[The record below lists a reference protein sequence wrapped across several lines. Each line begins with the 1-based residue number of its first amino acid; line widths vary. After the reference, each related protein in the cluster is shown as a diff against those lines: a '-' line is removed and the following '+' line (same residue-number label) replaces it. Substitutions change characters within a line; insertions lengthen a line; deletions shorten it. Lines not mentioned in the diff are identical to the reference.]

1 MAKTSISCD
10 VLGSSTILTMKLK
23 APTVLL
29 VGIAAILGLVVFAE
43 LQGGDRTGSDDEGQP
58 LFSFEEDDVQSLTV
72 ETLINTLSFE
82 RDDDGAWQMVQPEA
96 FPASDASVSFLL
108 NLLVTG
114 ESDRTLSVLS
124 DDLNDFGLE
133 VPQATI
139 DIVLEDET
147 THQILLGDFDFNQQ
161 SIYAQIDPAVPVP
174 SGEDDRAD
182 ELSILLISSSFDAA
196 INRPVEEWQQV
207 EVAPLDEITPEE
219 SIPEEVL
226 PEEGN
231 IPEEN
236 NLGEGREE

>member
-1 MAKTSISCD
+1 M
-10 VLGSSTILTMKLK
+10 
-23 APTVLL
+23 
-29 VGIAAILGLVVFAE
+29 
-43 LQGGDRTGSDDEGQP
+43 
-58 LFSFEEDDVQSLTV
+58 
-72 ETLINTLSFE
+72 
-82 RDDDGAWQMVQPEA
+82 
-96 FPASDASVSFLL
+96 
-108 NLLVTG
+108 
-114 ESDRTLSVLS
+114 SVLS

-207 EVAPLDEITPEE
+207 EVAPLDEINPEE